1 MTRKP
6 WMCLNVS
13 NGIHES
19 AKKILVHSIFTNIG
33 GEVVVNKE
41 GKNEILGSPTDTAI
55 LEFGLSLGGDFQAER
70 ESTKVIRVELFNS
83 TKKQMGVVLELPEG
97 GVRAH
102 CKGTSEIVL
111 AACDKVINQNCEVTL
126 DNELLS
132 YLKSTI
138 DTFAGEALRTLCL
151 AYMDLED
158 GVFADTPIPS
168 LGYTCIGIVGIKD
181 LVRPCVKE
189 SVALCRSIG
198 MTVHMVVVEVG

>member
-126 DNELLS
+126 DDELLS
-132 YLKSTI
+132 YLKSII
-138 DTFAGEALRTLCL
+138 DTFAGEALRI
-151 AYMDLED
+151 YMDLED

-168 LGYTCIGIVGIKD
+168 LGYTCNGIVGIKISSVQVSRNQWLFVNQ
-181 LVRPCVKE
+181 LV
-189 SVALCRSIG
+189 
-198 MTVHMVVVEVG
+198 